1 MYSSNRND
9 IRQVY
14 FDAWRKAQANEML
27 TPLEAMIAD
36 VIAAHPEYHAIFNDP
51 EKFQDKDYL
60 PEMGESNPFLHIGL
74 HISIREQVQV
84 DRPSGVRAA
93 YENLIAQKKDV
104 MAVEHLM
111 IEQLMD
117 SLWRAQRDNTLPDE
131 QAYLKNI
138 QGLMK

>member
-14 FDAWRKAQANEML
+14 FDAWRKAKANEVL

-36 VIAAHPEYHAIFNDP
+36 VIADHPEYHAIFNDP
-51 EKFQDKDYL
+51 KKFQDKDYL

-84 DRPSGVRAA
+84 DRPPGVRAA
-93 YENLIAQKKDV
+93 YEKLIAQKKDV

-131 QAYLKNI
+131 QVYLKNI